1 MTTPG
6 KPRQTNNRSTVPT
19 PASTPAKL
27 LQRYKTEATLELSL
41 DVAPNQNPLAQHT
54 IGHLN
59 CPACERVRRTLLSS
73 ITADLTFAEAT
84 EKYLA
89 LRSVAATPGATSARY
104 IRPNT
109 EQDYRQK
116 LVSATL
122 FFGTMKL
129 GEIHWY
135 HMRSYQAARIA
146 GDPPFIRKR
155 RPHEPPRPCPA
166 KPQQVNQ
173 ELRLVKKLKAMSG
186 CWTTQDNE
194 YFEYL
199 QEEESDAERAL
210 NPEQQ
215 QRWLD
220 VCRSTPRF
228 DVILYW
234 SIASF
239 DLLTS
244 TNELR
249 GLQLGNVNLQQRLVR
264 IPWPAAKNRFRH
276 RTIPIESAECL
287 WALDRLIAR
296 AYDLGARDPQHYLF
310 PFKITRS
317 KTSYPDRP
325 MTESGIKRLW
335 QEIRVAADLL
345 WFRPYDTRHTGAT
358 RLAEQGTPV
367 QVIMARMGHCSP
379 KMQQH
384 YTHITEQAQRA
395 WLRGRPIQPIR
406 ALAAQTAWP
415 APPEGYQYGA
425 PPAADPRYFMPPT
438 PPTSAQA
445 NGPNC
450 PWPPAEQWSPVYSR

>member
-1 MTTPG
+1 MRTSP
-6 KPRQTNNRSTVPT
+6 KLNRATDQSTV
-19 PASTPAKL
+19 
-27 LQRYKTEATLELSL
+27 LQRNVLTPSSAIFS
-41 DVAPNQNPLAQHT
+41 DVAPNQNPLVQHT
-54 IGHLN
+54 PGHLD
-59 CPACERVRRTLLSS
+59 CPACLRVRRTLLSS
-73 ITADLTFAEAT
+73 ITADLSFTEAT
-84 EKYLA
+84 EHYLK
-89 LRSVAATPGATSARY
+89 LRSVAATPGAISARY

-116 LVSATL
+116 LGAALL
-122 FFGTMKL
+122 FFGEMTL

-135 HMRSYQAARIA
+135 HMKSYQAARVA

-155 RPHEPPRPCPA
+155 RPQESPRPCPA
-166 KPQQVNQ
+166 KPKQVNQ
-173 ELRLVKKLKAMSG
+173 ELRLVKKLKCMAG
-186 CWTTQDNE
+186 CWTTQDQE

-210 NPEQQ
+210 APEQQ

-220 VCRSTPRF
+220 VCRSNARF
-228 DVILYW
+228 DLILWW

-239 DLLTS
+239 DTLTS

-276 RTIPIESAECL
+276 RSIPIENPECL
-287 WALDRLIAR
+287 WALERLLAR
-296 AYDLGARDPQHYLF
+296 AYDLGSRDPQHYLF

-317 KTSYPDRP
+317 KTSHPHRQ
-325 MTESGIKRLW
+325 MTESGIKKLW
-335 QEIRVAADLL
+335 QEVREAADVR
-345 WFRPYDTRHTGAT
+345 WFRPYDCRHTGAT

-406 ALAAQTAWP
+406 ALTPAAGQFTAAPPDTRYAWP
-415 APPEGYQYGA
+415 PHYAAPSI
-425 PPAADPRYFMPPT
+425 
-438 PPTSAQA
+438 SAWQ
-445 NGPNC
+445 PVESSRT
-450 PWPPAEQWSPVYSR
+450 AEEWTPVYDR